1 MAKPILNQFNG
12 GEISSWLEGRID
24 LQKYPYSA
32 RLMRNFIPLVEGS
45 VVRRGGSHFVS
56 SCKEEDAVLFK
67 IVADPSEAEIY
78 INNELCEEIYCAVG
92 EKVSYSVAMEGYQT
106 ITGTHIVEE
115 DTTLYLQ
122 LVSRLNRSTI
132 TVKSIPEGADIF
144 INGIPTDR
152 ATVLRGSIAYYEA
165 IKSGYDPA
173 KGQVQV
179 NNDIEVV
186 VPLKMSFEIKP
197 TPKDAVVT
205 INGEKQNRVSVMP
218 GDVVTWS
225 VERSGYESQS
235 GSETI
240 EQSVVRYIDLSSG
253 NYEINQT
260 VFEKTV
266 PGRYYIVI
274 KQTGWYDVSICSA
287 GGGGGG
293 SPYKYEHQGTDG
305 ASGAAYRGQMY
316 LVKGNYFIK
325 VGVGGKGGQ
334 ASGKNATSGLPL
346 VYNPQ
351 SILDGVSAIIYKDDP
366 NGLNIQLDPGYGGRG
381 TGDYGSTTEKGGVFY
396 LFRAVNDRNRMIK
409 SNGKIRSTLSILGNG
424 YGAGGKAAAL
434 GGHDGTDGTGGYC
447 KLVYLGLA

>member
-67 IVADPSEAEIY
+67 IVADPNEAEIY
-78 INNELCEEIYCAVG
+78 INNELCDEIYCAVG

-165 IKSGYDPA
+165 ILDGYAPA

-186 VPLKMSFEIKP
+186 VPLKMTFEIKP
-197 TPKDAVVT
+197 NPADAIVM
-205 INGEKQNRVSVMP
+205 INGVRQNKIEVMK

-225 VERSGYESQS
+225 VERKGYESQS
-235 GSETI
+235 GTETI
-240 EQSVVRYIDLSSG
+240 EESIVMHIDLSSG

-266 PGRYYIVI
+266 PGKYYIKI
-274 KQTGWYDVSICSA
+274 NQTGWYDVSICSG

-293 SPYKYEHQGTDG
+293 SAFKHAGEGTDG

-316 LVKGNYFIK
+316 LVKGNYLIK

-334 ASGKNATSGLPL
+334 ASGRNATSGLPFA
-346 VYNPQ
+346 VSQ
-351 SILDGVSAIIYKDDP
+351 SLLDGVSAIIYKDDP
-366 NGLNIQLDPGYGGRG
+366 SGLNVQLDPGYGGRG
-381 TGDYGSTTEKGGVFY
+381 TGSYGSTEEKGGVFY
-396 LFRAVNDRNRMIK
+396 KFRAVNDRNRMIK
-409 SNGKIRSTLSILGNG
+409 SDGKIRSTVSILGNG
-424 YGAGGKAAAL
+424 FGAGGKAGAL
-434 GGHDGTDGTGGYC
+434 GGNNGTDGTSGYC

>member
-67 IVADPSEAEIY
+67 IVADPNEAEIY

-92 EKVSYSVAMEGYQT
+92 EKVSYSVAMEGYQSVS
-106 ITGTHIVEE
+106 GTHVVEE

-122 LVSRLNRSTI
+122 LVSRQNRSTI

-144 INGIPTDR
+144 INGIPTST

-165 IKSGYDPA
+165 ILDGYAPA

-186 VPLKMSFEIKP
+186 VPLEMSFEIIP

-205 INGEKQNRVSVMP
+205 INGEKRNRVNVMP

-225 VERSGYESQS
+225 VERGGYESQS

-240 EQSVVRYIDLSSG
+240 EQSVVRYVDLSSG
-253 NYEINQT
+253 EYEINQT

-293 SPYKYEHQGTDG
+293 SPYKYEYQGTDG
-305 ASGAAYRGQMY
+305 ASGSAYRGQMY

-325 VGVGGKGGQ
+325 VGIGGKGGQ

-366 NGLNIQLDPGYGGRG
+366 NGLNVQLDPGYGGIG
-381 TGDYGSTTEKGGVFY
+381 TGSYSSTTEKGGNFY
-396 LFRAVNDRNRMIK
+396 SFRAVNDRNRMIK
-409 SNGKIRSTLSILGNG
+409 ADGKIRSAISILGNG
-424 YGAGGKAAAL
+424 FGAGGKAGAL
-434 GGHDGTDGTGGYC
+434 GGNNGTDGTSGYC

>member
-67 IVADPSEAEIY
+67 IVADPNEAEIY
-78 INNELCEEIYCAVG
+78 INNELCDEIYCAVG
-92 EKVSYSVAMEGYQT
+92 EKVSYSVAMEGYQSVS
-106 ITGTHIVEE
+106 GTHIVEE

-122 LVSRLNRSTI
+122 LVSRQNRSTI

-165 IKSGYDPA
+165 ILDGYAPA

-186 VPLKMSFEIKP
+186 VPLEMSFEIIP

-225 VERSGYESQS
+225 VERKGYESQS

-240 EQSVVRYIDLSSG
+240 EQSVVRYVDLSSG

-260 VFEKTV
+260 VFEKTA

-293 SPYKYEHQGTDG
+293 SPYKHEYQGTDG

-366 NGLNIQLDPGYGGRG
+366 NGLNVQLDPGYGGKG
-381 TGDYGSTTEKGGVFY
+381 TFSYSDTTEKGGVFY

-409 SNGKIRSTLSILGNG
+409 SDGKIRSTVSVLGNG
-424 YGAGGKAAAL
+424 FGAGGKAGAL